1 MQLSNAVPVKAPPGE
16 VFALVNDVERVA
28 SCMPGAA
35 LEGREGGAWQ
45 GRVKVKVGPITA
57 AYAGTVRFLEVDEER
72 RTLRVQARGADTH
85 GSGDAE
91 AAVRLEVAETADGSE
106 LRLETDLVIRGKIAQ
121 FGKGAVATVSDKIL
135 QQFARNL
142 GALLDQDRAQGAVR
156 TPVAGTDSGSGGAS
170 DTGAGAGAGPAGPGS
185 TAAYAAHAS
194 RPQPQPQPA
203 FAAQATGQDELNG
216 LSMIVGPALSKYG
229 PVVGAFAFGL
239 FEGWLLGRVLTR
251 EKHAG
256 RCGR

>member
-1 MQLSNAVPVKAPPGE
+1 MQLSNAVPVNAPPGE
-16 VFALVNDVERVA
+16 VFALVNDVERVV

-35 LEGREGGAWQ
+35 LEGRDGDAWR

-91 AAVRLEVAETADGSE
+91 AAVRLEVAETAEGSE

-142 GALLDQDRAQGAVR
+142 GSLLDQDRAQGSA
-156 TPVAGTDSGSGGAS
+156 PVPEPGSGA
-170 DTGAGAGAGPAGPGS
+170 AP

-194 RPQPQPQPA
+194 QPQPRRQPQQPQPA
-203 FAAQATGQDELNG
+203 LGAPVAGQDELNG

-251 EKHAG
+251 EKRAG
-256 RCGR
+256 GCGR